1 MDKDE
6 FTAAVLAAEP
16 TLYRVA
22 KTMLR
27 NEQDCADAAQQA
39 ILHAWERLHTLR
51 SPQYFKTW
59 LIRILIHECSSV
71 LRCRK
76 RMEPFDEQTAENI
89 AAPEHADYSELYD
102 AITALEEKHRLPV
115 VLYYLE
121 GFRTREI
128 AAMLGVPEG
137 TVKSRLRTAREQLR
151 QDLKGECF
159 V

>member
-59 LIRILIHECSSV
+59 LIRILINECSSV

-89 AAPEHADYSELYD
+89 AAPEHADHSELYD
-102 AITALEEKHRLPV
+102 AITSLEEKHRLPV

-121 GFRTREI
+121 G
-128 AAMLGVPEG
+128 
-137 TVKSRLRTAREQLR
+137 
-151 QDLKGECF
+151 
-159 V
+159 

>member
-1 MDKDE
+1 MTKQDSGDLIIS
-6 FTAAVLAAEP
+6 FTDDF
-16 TLYRVA
+16 YRIA
-22 KTMLR
+22 K
-27 NEQDCADAAQQA
+27 A
-39 ILHAWERLHTLR
+39 ILKEDADCEDAMSSAIVKGFSKLHTLKK
-51 SPQYFKTW
+51 QEYAKTW
-59 LIRILIHECSSV
+59 FSRILINECSSV

-89 AAPEHADYSELYD
+89 AAPEHADHSELYD

-137 TVKSRLRTAREQLR
+137 TVKSRLRAARERLR

>member
-59 LIRILIHECSSV
+59 LIRILINECQM
-71 LRCRK
+71 LLRK
-76 RMEPFDEQTAENI
+76 RKREVAYEEGVLAEE
-89 AAPEHADYSELYD
+89 AAQQDYSDLYQHLMQLD
-102 AITALEEKHRLPV
+102 ISYRLPLV
-115 VLYYLE
+115 MYYFD
-121 GFRTREI
+121 GFKIREI
-128 AAMLGVPEG
+128 ADILEMSESAIKMRLNRG
-137 TVKSRLRTAREQLR
+137 KLQLRTMFEKEAAI
-151 QDLKGECF
+151 
-159 V
+159 

>member
-59 LIRILIHECSSV
+59 LIRILINECQMI
-71 LRCRK
+71 LRK
-76 RMEPFDEQTAENI
+76 RKREVTYEEGVLTEE
-89 AAPEHADYSELYD
+89 AAQQDYSDLYQHLMQLD
-102 AITALEEKHRLPV
+102 ISYRLPLV
-115 VLYYLE
+115 MYYFD
-121 GFRTREI
+121 GFKIREI
-128 AAMLGVPEG
+128 ADILEMSESAIKMRLNRG
-137 TVKSRLRTAREQLR
+137 KLQLRTMFEKEAAI
-151 QDLKGECF
+151 
-159 V
+159 